1 MCRLRLSEYPSLI
14 KPKQLRWLGQ
24 RLDGMVDAA
33 ETPDTSDGGAEDAFA
48 IGAVVHDRE
57 DDNPN
62 DAIVVNR
69 PSKTATEWIA
79 RRGSWSEKT
88 VAEDNPEYPADAPVI
103 VVVFADALQAAFP
116 DWEEDAPLALTAI
129 NESDASH
136 YSFPAPRLRRID
148 SSPGDESPPTASNEQ
163 EPAAAPD
170 TADDGVVPASDEPPV
185 TAADLSASMRALK
198 ERLEDGGM
206 TVESESD
213 GQALQAT
220 KLGDTYRVRP
230 GEIIKGDG
238 ALRAQL
244 ASIVDEYE

>member
-1 MCRLRLSEYPSLI
+1 
-14 KPKQLRWLGQ
+14 
-24 RLDGMVDAA
+24 MVDAA

-48 IGAVVHDRE
+48 IGAVVQDRE

-69 PSKTATEWIA
+69 PLKTVTEWIA

-148 SSPGDESPPTASNEQ
+148 SSPGDGEREETDAGTGDESPPTASNEQ

-170 TADDGVVPASDEPPV
+170 TADDGVAPASDETPV
-185 TAADLSASMRALK
+185 TAADLSASIRALK

-206 TVESESD
+206 AVEIEPD

-238 ALRAQL
+238 ALRSQF